1 MANSRA
7 RDTQLVRSYSK
18 TNMALF
24 EMKKR
29 KQNLQYQNETQ
40 NKLPEQRNEK
50 ILTYH
55 SKLLAKKTTLGFLP
69 IIRRGKMIYPLML
82 QKITQMYVLLC
93 ASFLSLLFFT
103 ATTVLWLLFTTCLS
117 HSPSLLADAA
127 EKFLPFPAVPICQE
141 YFMNETV
148 RGKMLRVPI

>member
-55 SKLLAKKTTLGFLP
+55 SKLLAKKNYSRVFANHPTRQNDISFNAAEDNTNVRFAL
-69 IIRRGKMIYPLML
+69 R
-82 QKITQMYVLLC
+82 
-93 ASFLSLLFFT
+93 FLSLSFIFYRDNRVM
-103 ATTVLWLLFTTCLS
+103 ATFHDLS
-117 HSPSLLADAA
+117 ISLSLA
-127 EKFLPFPAVPICQE
+127 LS
-141 YFMNETV
+141 
-148 RGKMLRVPI
+148 